1 MAETQEHDSYLSK
14 PLVALKNRFTRSDPE
29 FDDYIDE
36 GSIDLRHYWYVVTK
50 YKWGILSLVFA
61 VALFTTV
68 WAYSMQPIY
77 QSSATL
83 MLGGHDSI
91 MDSKDNDASNRM
103 WQDTFFGTQY
113 AFLTSREIAKAAL
126 ERLKLDEKPWFD
138 PLKQD
143 SKFNFDWSKW
153 IPTAWFAG
161 DRQDYPV
168 VNEPDPDEKLIQ
180 WLQDNLTVEPVR
192 DTAMIKVSFENENPG
207 MTALVANAIA
217 DAYIETHKEQRIE
230 STKDAADWLKEQ
242 LAKSQK
248 NIVDSINELQ
258 KYREDAG
265 LIDVEGMQNI
275 YSEQLRLMAGDL
287 SNARR
292 ERAEAENIYQR
303 AKRLKA
309 KGQMDSLPVVL
320 DNPWVQ
326 RLRAQEQDLD
336 KQIRLESA
344 QYQGAYPGLDE
355 ARENLRTVKNQ
366 ISAALE
372 QIVDGLKSKYEVAV
386 ENVKQIQSDMAVL
399 EEKVQDQTRKG
410 FQADAL
416 EKVVMTNRQSY
427 DAFLSKLMETS
438 SLGADTVS
446 SIAHVVDQAV
456 PNYVPVKPKKLRMI
470 ALSIVLSLMA
480 GLGVAFLLDKWDSTF
495 KTREDVEEQLNLPVL
510 GELVMLNAMAGGGKE
525 FDPGLAFIEDQR
537 SVFAESIR
545 TIRTGVSLSG
555 LDSSAQVIVVTSTMS
570 GEGKSTVAMNLALS
584 MGQLGNVLLVDADM
598 RRPTLAKRFGMDSR
612 VLGLADFISGT
623 AKVAETIQRIPGDIH
638 LLPAGSNLPPDPQKI
653 LSSDRFHLVLQK
665 MGELYD
671 TVIID
676 SAPIEMVSDAQLLAK
691 LATGLVYVVKSDD
704 TPRQAVRQGINTI
717 SHVKAPILGIVLNQI
732 DPKKVG
738 SYGKY
743 KYGYY
748 RYSNYSNYGY
758 SERT

>member
-14 PLVALKNRFTRSDPE
+14 PLVALKNRFTRSDPD

-103 WQDTFFGTQY
+103 WQDTFLGTQY
-113 AFLTSREIAKAAL
+113 ALLTSREIAKAAL

-143 SKFNFDWSKW
+143 SKFSFDWSKW

-161 DRQDYPV
+161 ESQDYPV

-207 MTALVANAIA
+207 MAALVANAIA

-287 SNARR
+287 SDARR
-292 ERAEAENIYQR
+292 QRAEAENIYQR

-309 KGQMDSLPVVL
+309 KGLIDSLPVVL

-326 RLRAQEQDLD
+326 RLRAQEQELD

-366 ISAALE
+366 ISAAVE
-372 QIVDGLKSKYEVAV
+372 QIVDGLRSKYEVAV

-399 EEKVQDQTRKG
+399 EKKVQDQTRKG

-510 GELVMLNAMAGGGKE
+510 GELVMLNATAGEGKE
-525 FDPGLAFIEDQR
+525 FDPGMAFIEDQR

-612 VLGLADFISGT
+612 VLGLTDFISGT

-758 SERT
+758 GERT